1 MTVLLLPFQVGF
13 PLFIFLIWLL
23 WIFLSVVVMVQSLS
37 CLQLFLTP
45 WIAAWQSSPSF
56 TVSQNLLK
64 LISIETVMPSNYL
77 ILWGHLLFLLS
88 IYTSI
93 RVFSSE
99 LALCI
104 RWPNY
109 WSFSISPSNEYSVLI
124 SLGLTGWISLWSK
137 GLSRVFSNNTVQKH
151 QFFSTQHSL

>member
-23 WIFLSVVVMVQSLS
+23 WILLSVVVMVQSLS

-64 LISIETVMPSNYL
+64 LIPIETVMPSNYL
-77 ILWGHLLFLLS
+77 ILCGHLLFLLS

-93 RVFSSE
+93 RIFSSE

>member
-56 TVSQNLLK
+56 TVSENLLK
-64 LISIETVMPSNYL
+64 LISSETVMPSNYL
-77 ILWGHLLFLLS
+77 ILCGHLLFLLS

-124 SLGLTGWISLWSK
+124 SLGLTVWISLWSK